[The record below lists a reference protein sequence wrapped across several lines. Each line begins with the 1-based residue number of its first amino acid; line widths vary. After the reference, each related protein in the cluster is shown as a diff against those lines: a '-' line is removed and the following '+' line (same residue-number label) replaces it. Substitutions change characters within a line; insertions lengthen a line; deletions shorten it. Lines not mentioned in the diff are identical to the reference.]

1 MRLFS
6 SDAVTEARAEHA
18 EGPCWD
24 PRAGQLL
31 WVDQFA
37 GLIHLADYEPGPG
50 RLRLVRTYQAG
61 AAVGA
66 VVPVSE
72 PGGGWMVACEAGFAH
87 LAESGELRM
96 LARPEAA
103 ASGRVRMNDGK
114 CDPVGRFWAGSMAWD
129 KSAGAGS
136 LYRLNTD
143 LSVDLVR
150 AHVTIS
156 NGLAWTADGHHLFYI
171 DTPTRRVDRFDARGD
186 GILSGGSSVVVFA
199 EHMGQPDGM
208 CIDEEGCL
216 WVALWGGSA
225 VYRCSPDGEI
235 LARVDV
241 DAPLVSSCC
250 FGGPERTT
258 LFITTSQEGMPPEW
272 RALHPQSGRVFRAEV
287 GIRGTVT
294 DCFAGD
300 PGAVDTGVAP
310 TAS

>member
-1 MRLFS
+1 MRHFT

-24 PRAGQLL
+24 PRTGQLL

-50 RLRLVRTYQAG
+50 RLRLARTYLAG
-61 AAVGA
+61 SAVGA

-87 LAESGELRM
+87 LTGNGALRM

-103 ASGRVRMNDGK
+103 NSGRVRMNDGK
-114 CDPVGRFWAGSMAWD
+114 CDPAGRFWAGSMAWD
-129 KSAGAGS
+129 KGAGMGS
-136 LYRLNTD
+136 LYRLDTD
-143 LSVDLVR
+143 LSAHRVR
-150 AHVTIS
+150 SRVTIS
-156 NGLAWTADGHHLFYI
+156 NGLAWSADGRHLFYI
-171 DTPTRRVDRFDARGD
+171 DTPTRQVERFEVGRNGV
-186 GILSGGSSVVVFA
+186 LHGGVPVVVFP
-199 EHMGQPDGM
+199 EDMGQPDGM

-225 VYRCSPDGEI
+225 VCRCSPDGEI

-250 FGGPERTT
+250 FGGPDRAT
-258 LFITTSQEGMPPEW
+258 LFITTSQEDMPPQW
-272 RALHPQSGRVFRAEV
+272 RARHPQSGHVFRADV
-287 GIRGTVT
+287 GTRGTLT
-294 DCFAGD
+294 DCFRF
-300 PGAVDTGVAP
+300 PGLR
-310 TAS
+310 SR